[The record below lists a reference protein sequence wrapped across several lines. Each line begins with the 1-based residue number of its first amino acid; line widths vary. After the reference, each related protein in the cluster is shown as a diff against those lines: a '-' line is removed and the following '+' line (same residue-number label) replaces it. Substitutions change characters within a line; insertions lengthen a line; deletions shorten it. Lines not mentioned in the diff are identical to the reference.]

1 MSIETTVYTL
11 PSHWACALINDDQTG
26 LEVDDIVQLNQFMRG
41 EGLGAPLDI
50 SEEGHFCVFHD
61 ARGYG
66 VLPCDCSD
74 YTFPAPV

>member
-11 PSHWACALINDDQTG
+11 PSHWASALINDDQTG

-50 SEEGHFCVFHD
+50 SEEGNFCVFHD